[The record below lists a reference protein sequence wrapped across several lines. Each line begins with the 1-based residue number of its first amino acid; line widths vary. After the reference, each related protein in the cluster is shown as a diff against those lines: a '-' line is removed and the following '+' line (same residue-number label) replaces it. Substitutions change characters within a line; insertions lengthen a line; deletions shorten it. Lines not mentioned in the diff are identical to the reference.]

1 MSANEFNTPSKNP
14 VTISQNAIDLVKN
27 TIVKREMVNGVLVQ
41 SEKRLVAE
49 QILDKY
55 IETNL
60 SKKNVHVVS
69 SQADV
74 DGFIFSNQM
83 IEGLLGDDAEDF
95 KVYMTKTVMEISA
108 DAVFTNNTLYLP
120 LTSWSNK
127 MIDAGG
133 HKLFSLIIK
142 NNKENTL
149 ENEIK
154 VAFSLTTIGA
164 DVTASA
170 VISGLNTDEE
180 TGGVLLTGGEAV
192 QFIDVTSV
200 GSEVPEGGDT
210 VYTIVGNSDVR

>member
-60 SKKNVHVVS
+60 GKKNVHVVS

-74 DGFIFSNQM
+74 DGFILSNQM

-127 MIDAGG
+127 MIDAVG

-192 QFIDVTSV
+192 QFIDVTSL
-200 GSEVPEGGDT
+200 GSEVPEGGNT